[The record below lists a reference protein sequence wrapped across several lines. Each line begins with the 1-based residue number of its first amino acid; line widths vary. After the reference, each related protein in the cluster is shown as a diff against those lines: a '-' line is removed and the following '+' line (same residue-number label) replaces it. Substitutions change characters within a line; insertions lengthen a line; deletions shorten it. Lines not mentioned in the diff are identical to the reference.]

1 MIETTAAHF
10 PVLNL
15 FQHLLLF
22 LTHFFWI
29 SILPAEHSFAVVRN
43 VILLSVLVGCFLF
56 FIWLWASN
64 EQWQTDETNHVIHTP
79 KQRIKKKKKNS
90 REQCHLLATHYLNIR
105 FDWHPFGD
113 GFFMTSATATA
124 TSTTKRFLCLI
135 ISF

>member
-29 SILPAEHSFAVVRN
+29 SILPAKHSFAVVRN

-56 FIWLWASN
+56 GCGHQLN
-64 EQWQTDETNHVIHTP
+64 NGKP
-79 KQRIKKKKKNS
+79 MKQI
-90 REQCHLLATHYLNIR
+90 A
-105 FDWHPFGD
+105 
-113 GFFMTSATATA
+113 
-124 TSTTKRFLCLI
+124 
-135 ISF
+135 